1 MALKPAGLTTC
12 PQCRAA
18 RLPHTAC
25 SSCGYY
31 KRAGAIATKAAKSAS
46 E

>member
-1 MALKPAGLTTC
+1 MALKPAGTTLC
-12 PQCRAA
+12 PQCRTA

-25 SSCGYY
+25 PSCGYY
-31 KRAGAIATKAAKSAS
+31 KRAGAVAIKSAKTA